1 MSDRIEE
8 IVERAI
14 AYTAPLL
21 DASPDR
27 WSAARRGL
35 RKIHADLLREAPE
48 HPALSR
54 LRAFVAQWER
64 RRLRSVPKSMEQASH
79 SLR

>member
-1 MSDRIEE
+1 MTDKVEE

-14 AYTAPLL
+14 EHTRPYL

-27 WSAARRGL
+27 WRAARQGL
-35 RKIHADLLREAPE
+35 QRIYDDLARHAPD

-54 LRAFVAQWER
+54 LRAFVAQR
-64 RRLRSVPKSMEQASH
+64 DRQA
-79 SLR
+79 REP